1 MKYTIEKIKE
11 IACNNCNVQVAY
23 FWGHTPNPKKMTA
36 ACLSQWYDCWFEV
49 NGVRYHTTEQYMM
62 ASKARLFGDEELL
75 IEIMAAATPY
85 DYKRLGRKVSGFV
98 PETWDSK
105 KYDIVVEGNKAKFT
119 QNPALKEFLLST
131 ADAILAEASPYD
143 TIWGIGLDR
152 ERAMNG
158 SVEQWQGENLL
169 GCALME
175 VRDWLKEQ
183 D

>member
-1 MKYTIEKIKE
+1 M
-11 IACNNCNVQVAY
+11 
-23 FWGHTPNPKKMTA
+23 
-36 ACLSQWYDCWFEV
+36 
-49 NGVRYHTTEQYMM
+49 
-62 ASKARLFGDEELL
+62 DE
-75 IEIMAAATPY
+75 ATPY

-105 KYDIVVEGNKAKFT
+105 KYDIVVEGNKAKFS